1 MKKLG
6 VINLGSTSTK
16 VAYFEDDVCV
26 FSDSISH
33 PAEEIKQF
41 ATNWDQYDYRKK
53 RIVDFLKAKAWTSQS
68 WTPSSAGAATPNPS
82 TAACGASTRRCWRNP
97 AA

>member
-1 MKKLG
+1 MKKIG

-33 PAEEIKQF
+33 PAEELNLNVAAIGGF
-41 ATNWDQYDYRKK
+41 IRKDIWSK
-53 RIVDFLKAKAWTSQS
+53 ITF
-68 WTPSSAGAATPNPS
+68 
-82 TAACGASTRRCWRNP
+82 
-97 AA
+97 